1 MKNQSIRKIIF
12 TGPESTGKTT
22 EAMKLAFVNQ
32 LPIVYE
38 YARTYLEEKGMTYK
52 MTDLYNILEK
62 QYDLEDEAQS
72 QSEVIVCDT
81 DWLTIHVWA
90 MEVFG
95 KRIKPPYDMEER
107 HYILC
112 PPNIPWEPDPLRE
125 NPLDRDRLYEI
136 YVKQLERLGAS
147 YEVLR
152 RK

>member
-1 MKNQSIRKIIF
+1 VKNQSIRKIIF

-81 DWLTIHVWA
+81 DWLTILKSTTPHNP
-90 MEVFG
+90 
-95 KRIKPPYDMEER
+95 KKPIENN
-107 HYILC
+107 LC
-112 PPNIPWEPDPLRE
+112 PTLRT
-125 NPLDRDRLYEI
+125 LI
-136 YVKQLERLGAS
+136 YFTF
-147 YEVLR
+147 
-152 RK
+152 